1 MQYAADKFG
10 INHRTLNT
18 AKNIIENYSKDGFDP
33 DAWQTPSFRA
43 GKDRARSQR
52 LRFPNDIG
60 DTVLQGGEDVHKT
73 AEKWTEKAKE
83 AIANEAERYEK
94 EIGL

>member
-1 MQYAADKFG
+1 MALIQM
-10 INHRTLNT
+10 L
-18 AKNIIENYSKDGFDP
+18 
-33 DAWQTPSFRA
+33 
-43 GKDRARSQR
+43 GKPRPLGRGRYRARSQR